1 MVYVVLRGHVY
12 LRKSGAM
19 GRFTAQMAAMSP
31 SPAVFS
37 KKNHRPAT
45 NCLKLSPSHSLTDVT
60 QRDVCEFFCHHRWC
74 WSMLHF
80 LQDESAHWTTAA
92 AVTCVLMKPG
102 VHCVPV
108 LPGTSSLPTEPSV
121 KVCVLVCS
129 KNITHR
135 SLLVILNLKS
145 HLKQLITAL

>member
-31 SPAVFS
+31 SPAVGS
-37 KKNHRPAT
+37 EKNLRQQTAWNFHRLILSLIERCLWGFFVLIGDAEPCRISCRT
-45 NCLKLSPSHSLTDVT
+45 NLLIEQRRLQPRVCWWSLGCAVFLSCWLQALS
-60 QRDVCEFFCHHRWC
+60 QRGHMWRC
-74 WSMLHF
+74 
-80 LQDESAHWTTAA
+80 
-92 AVTCVLMKPG
+92 
-102 VHCVPV
+102 
-108 LPGTSSLPTEPSV
+108 
-121 KVCVLVCS
+121 VCVLVCS

-145 HLKQLITAL
+145 RLKQLITAV